1 MNWGDWWPSP
11 RWSFFPRERRTLPS
25 RFWQPWRWVRRL
37 SRPASAASQRWSST
51 ERAASCAHPAMS
63 RCLQMR
69 SVSSALVRST
79 PPHLGRGLAA
89 GFATTSRGKSRFAS
103 SSRCMP
109 DSCEAP
115 PARRGRT
122 SADAGTPTRVLFLR
136 PTLNGGGA
144 ERTALTLIPHLQAC
158 GLDARIGLLARG
170 GAFDGEIN
178 PARVLLT
185 RLGARK
191 MGRVFL
197 TRPALDGTSY
207 ASRPDFIR
215 ILTGIP
221 LVPLHQLDLIRQFRP
236 HVVVSCTH
244 SMNLAALLSTRAY
257 GRRRVAWILRE
268 GINTRAIIESDTSP
282 GPGRML
288 RSLVTRHV
296 YRQADRVLA
305 ISHGVADGLVRDFLV
320 PRDRLCVIHNPVDVS
335 RVSRQAQDAD
345 GARPP
350 ARFIVACGRLHRQK
364 GFDLLLQAFAR
375 LGIADLALVLLGEGP
390 QRSPLESLARDL
402 GIGSPGASPP
412 GAWDMRA
419 AYEGTRHV
427 GERVA
432 YGVGAGPRPPPAAGS
447 LGPEWRRR
455 RFGESRRGTR
465 RHGCD
470 SQLAAAGKR
479 PGHSRLLCGVS

>member
-1 MNWGDWWPSP
+1 
-11 RWSFFPRERRTLPS
+11 
-25 RFWQPWRWVRRL
+25 
-37 SRPASAASQRWSST
+37 
-51 ERAASCAHPAMS
+51 
-63 RCLQMR
+63 
-69 SVSSALVRST
+69 
-79 PPHLGRGLAA
+79 
-89 GFATTSRGKSRFAS
+89 
-103 SSRCMP
+103 MP
-109 DSCEAP
+109 DSCEP
-115 PARRGRT
+115 PLAGSGRT
-122 SADAGTPTRVLFLR
+122 SAQTPTRILFLL

-144 ERTALTLIPHLQAC
+144 ERTALTLIPHLQAR

-207 ASRPDFIR
+207 ASRPDFSR

-236 HVVVSCTH
+236 HVVMSCTH

-282 GPGRML
+282 GLGRML
-288 RSLVTRHV
+288 RSFVTRHV
-296 YRQADRVLA
+296 YRQPDRVLA

-335 RVSRQAQDAD
+335 HVSHLAQDAD
-345 GARPP
+345 GACPP

-375 LGIADLALVLLGEGP
+375 LGLADLALVLLGEGTE
-390 QRSPLESLARDL
+390 RSHLESMARELGIASQVVMPGFVANPWQWMARAALFVLPSRWEGFGSVLVEAMACGTPVVAADCEYGPREILSDGVTGLLARAEEVDSL
-402 GIGSPGASPP
+402 TAAIRHVLTNPGFARKLAVHGRRRALEFDAPVV
-412 GAWDMRA
+412 ARRYANLVHDTARRA
-419 AYEGTRHV
+419 ADEG
-427 GERVA
+427 
-432 YGVGAGPRPPPAAGS
+432 
-447 LGPEWRRR
+447 
-455 RFGESRRGTR
+455 
-465 RHGCD
+465 
-470 SQLAAAGKR
+470 
-479 PGHSRLLCGVS
+479 RL

>member
-1 MNWGDWWPSP
+1 
-11 RWSFFPRERRTLPS
+11 
-25 RFWQPWRWVRRL
+25 
-37 SRPASAASQRWSST
+37 
-51 ERAASCAHPAMS
+51 
-63 RCLQMR
+63 
-69 SVSSALVRST
+69 
-79 PPHLGRGLAA
+79 
-89 GFATTSRGKSRFAS
+89 
-103 SSRCMP
+103 MP
-109 DSCEAP
+109 DSCEARL
-115 PARRGRT
+115 ARRGRT
-122 SADAGTPTRVLFLR
+122 SADAETPTRVLFLL

-144 ERTALTLIPHLQAC
+144 ERTALTLIPHLQAW

-207 ASRPDFIR
+207 ASRPDFSR

-236 HVVVSCTH
+236 HVVMSCTH

-296 YRQADRVLA
+296 YRQPDRVLA

-350 ARFIVACGRLHRQK
+350 ARFIMGCGRLHRQK

-390 QRSPLESLARDL
+390 ERSHLESLAREL
-402 GIGSPGASPP
+402 GIASRVVMPGFVANPWHWMARALAFVLPSRYEGFGSVLVEAMACGTPVVATDCEYGPREVLSDGEA
-412 GAWDMRA
+412 GLLARA
-419 AYEGTRHV
+419 ADIDSLT
-427 GERVA
+427 
-432 YGVGAGPRPPPAAGS
+432 AAIGNV
-447 LGPEWRRR
+447 LANPGFAHELAVRGRRR
-455 RFGESRRGTR
+455 ALDFDAPVIAGRYADLVRDTAKSAGDE
-465 RHGCD
+465 GC
-470 SQLAAAGKR
+470 L
-479 PGHSRLLCGVS
+479 

>member
-1 MNWGDWWPSP
+1 
-11 RWSFFPRERRTLPS
+11 
-25 RFWQPWRWVRRL
+25 
-37 SRPASAASQRWSST
+37 
-51 ERAASCAHPAMS
+51 
-63 RCLQMR
+63 
-69 SVSSALVRST
+69 
-79 PPHLGRGLAA
+79 
-89 GFATTSRGKSRFAS
+89 
-103 SSRCMP
+103 MP
-109 DSCEAP
+109 DTCEAP
-115 PARRGRT
+115 LARRGRT
-122 SADAGTPTRVLFLR
+122 SADAETPTRVLFLL

-178 PARVLLT
+178 PAHVLLT
-185 RLGARK
+185 RLGTRK

-207 ASRPDFIR
+207 ASRPDFNR

-236 HVVVSCTH
+236 HVVMSCTH

-296 YRQADRVLA
+296 YRQPDRVLA

-350 ARFIVACGRLHRQK
+350 ARFIMACGRLHRQK

-390 QRSPLESLARDL
+390 ERSHLESLVREL
-402 GIGSPGASPP
+402 GIASRVVMPGFVANPWRWMARALAFVLPSRYEGFGSVLVEAMACGTPVVATDCEYGPREVLSDGEA
-412 GAWDMRA
+412 GLLARA
-419 AYEGTRHV
+419 ADIDSLT
-427 GERVA
+427 
-432 YGVGAGPRPPPAAGS
+432 AAIGNV
-447 LGPEWRRR
+447 LANPGFAHELAVRGRRR
-455 RFGESRRGTR
+455 ALEFDAPVIAGRYADLVRDTARPAGDE
-465 RHGCD
+465 GC
-470 SQLAAAGKR
+470 L
-479 PGHSRLLCGVS
+479 

>member
-1 MNWGDWWPSP
+1 
-11 RWSFFPRERRTLPS
+11 
-25 RFWQPWRWVRRL
+25 
-37 SRPASAASQRWSST
+37 
-51 ERAASCAHPAMS
+51 
-63 RCLQMR
+63 
-69 SVSSALVRST
+69 
-79 PPHLGRGLAA
+79 
-89 GFATTSRGKSRFAS
+89 
-103 SSRCMP
+103 MP

-115 PARRGRT
+115 LPRRSRT
-122 SADAGTPTRVLFLR
+122 SADAETPTRVLFLL

-144 ERTALTLIPHLQAC
+144 ERTALTLIPHLQAR

-197 TRPALDGTSY
+197 TQPALDGTSY
-207 ASRPDFIR
+207 ASRPDFSR

-236 HVVVSCTH
+236 HVVMSCTH

-296 YRQADRVLA
+296 YRQPDRVLA
-305 ISHGVADGLVRDFLV
+305 ISHGVADGLVRDFRV
-320 PRDRLCVIHNPVDVS
+320 PRDRLCVIHNPVEVS

-345 GARPP
+345 GVRPP

-390 QRSPLESLARDL
+390 ERSHLESLAREL
-402 GIGSPGASPP
+402 GIASRVVMPGFVANPWHWM
-412 GAWDMRA
+412 ARA
-419 AYEGTRHV
+419 RAFVLPSRYEGFGSVLVEAMACGTPV
-427 GERVA
+427 VA
-432 YGVGAGPRPPPAAGS
+432 TDCEYGPREVLSDGEAGLLARTEDIDSLTAAIGNV
-447 LGPEWRRR
+447 LTNPGFAQELAVRGRRR
-455 RFGESRRGTR
+455 ALEFDAPVIAGRYADLVRDTARPADDE
-465 RHGCD
+465 GC
-470 SQLAAAGKR
+470 L
-479 PGHSRLLCGVS
+479 

>member
-1 MNWGDWWPSP
+1 
-11 RWSFFPRERRTLPS
+11 
-25 RFWQPWRWVRRL
+25 
-37 SRPASAASQRWSST
+37 
-51 ERAASCAHPAMS
+51 
-63 RCLQMR
+63 
-69 SVSSALVRST
+69 
-79 PPHLGRGLAA
+79 
-89 GFATTSRGKSRFAS
+89 
-103 SSRCMP
+103 MP
-109 DSCEAP
+109 DSCEALLP
-115 PARRGRT
+115 RSGRP
-122 SADAGTPTRVLFLR
+122 SAETPTRVLFLL

-144 ERTALTLIPHLQAC
+144 ERTVVTLIPHLQAC

-185 RLGARK
+185 RLGTRK

-207 ASRPDFIR
+207 ASRPDFSR

-296 YRQADRVLA
+296 YRQPDRVLA
-305 ISHGVADGLVRDFLV
+305 ISHGVADGLVRDFRV
-320 PRDRLCVIHNPVDVS
+320 PRDSLRVIHNPVDVS
-335 RVSRQAQDAD
+335 RVSRQAQGAD

-390 QRSPLESLARDL
+390 ERSHLESLAREL
-402 GIGSPGASPP
+402 GIASRVVMPGFVANPWHWM
-412 GAWDMRA
+412 ARA
-419 AYEGTRHV
+419 AAFVLPSRYEGFGSVLVEAMACGTPV
-427 GERVA
+427 VA
-432 YGVGAGPRPPPAAGS
+432 TDCEYGPREILFDSEAGLLARAEDIDSLTAAIGNV
-447 LGPEWRRR
+447 LANPGFAHELAVRGRRR
-455 RFGESRRGTR
+455 ALEFDAPVVATR
-465 RHGCD
+465 YADLVRET
-470 SQLAAAGKR
+470 AGR
-479 PGHSRLLCGVS
+479 VGLEGRL